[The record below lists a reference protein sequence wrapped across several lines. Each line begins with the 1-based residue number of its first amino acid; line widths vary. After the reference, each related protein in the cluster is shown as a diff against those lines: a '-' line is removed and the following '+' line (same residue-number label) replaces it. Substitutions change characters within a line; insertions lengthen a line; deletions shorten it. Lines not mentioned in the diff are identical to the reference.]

1 MRREPERDI
10 NLLLSEVVVIIDALA
25 RANETA
31 LALRFARLREQMQA
45 DANAERARWDWSPGW
60 NIGPEQGS

>member
-45 DANAERARWDWSPGW
+45 DANA
-60 NIGPEQGS
+60 